1 VELSNILALVALVV
15 TVIGGSIAKVMF
27 SRAFK
32 ASDVGTKA
40 LADHLDA
47 ELSNLSKRLDGLIG
61 DIDNVA
67 GLGRNS
73 EKDIIKLQSCVES
86 LNMLK
91 AKIDSIDTLKTE
103 FLEKFVKSVD
113 FIRELQVIISQIDA
127 IFRKVDQL
135 DSKVSDRLDKIYMRG
150 NHE

>member
-1 VELSNILALVALVV
+1 MELSSILALGTLAITL
-15 TVIGGSIAKVMF
+15 IGGAIAKVMF

-32 ASDVGTKA
+32 ASDIGTKA
-40 LADHLDA
+40 LSEHVDTVLG
-47 ELSNLSKRLDGLIG
+47 NLSKRLDGLIG

-67 GLGRNS
+67 ALVRGS
-73 EKDIIKLQSCVES
+73 EKDIIKLQSCMES
-86 LNMLK
+86 LDALRAKVDVVDGLK
-91 AKIDSIDTLKTE
+91 AE

-135 DSKVSDRLDKIYMRG
+135 DSKVSDRLDKIYMRSA
-150 NHE
+150 HE